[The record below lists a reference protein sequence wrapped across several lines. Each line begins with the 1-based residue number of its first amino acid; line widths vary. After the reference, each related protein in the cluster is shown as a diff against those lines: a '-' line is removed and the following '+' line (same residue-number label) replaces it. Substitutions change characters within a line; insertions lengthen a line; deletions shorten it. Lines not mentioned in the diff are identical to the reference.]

1 MLGADLLGVV
11 HQVRAPEHLALWL
24 NDAAGSSAAPE
35 RLEPEARA

>member
-11 HQVRAPEHLALWL
+11 HQVLAPEHLALWL